1 MKQAAVSIRIL
12 RALLALACAAVL
24 LAPGARAFE
33 GAKPRLSGPAPDP
46 PPFSWSQRFVLREG
60 SSLSIG
66 ILAFDPGGNLPRVVR
81 PLPTVFDDFELDP
94 YNFDFGSNVTV
105 LNWEKTINLL
115 QVAVPLGAVPFGSP
129 NFEDSQAFKVHVSG
143 VSDEILTNRVIID
156 ARPATDTERLEP
168 RPVLLRSGGLIV
180 RPGQIVRFRWSKRGG
195 WKTPE
200 WQFELTG
207 KTLTAAA
214 LGADQ
219 EQLFDQS
226 VKTRPVL
233 LGHYLAQVRPWNS
246 AREAFAQQR
255 GSDSNGAVYL
265 CAFGSENLAPVADNL
280 AADGFTVNEDKFPA
294 LGGTVTGITPVAT
307 DPETGSTVGA
317 GLTPSSIN
325 FGDGTGDLA
334 MGGSSID
341 HTFNEAG
348 IFRAVCTIPDIASPD
363 PVLAAGPDGT
373 ADDLFV
379 VGATQVPAKGKG
391 SGEPNVTLKAR
402 KEIVFDEG
410 GAGLIDKDTVTMV
423 WKGTGYVPQPGDR
436 IVCCFNRNRFGQMH
450 TEAGGDDIVL
460 GPKNTFKGVLSNA
473 LSAAVAANAKQLK
486 ITIKQTNFDR
496 TADPRLGGVAPK
508 GDFPAQFVAVAVV
521 PADYPSSDILVFRL
535 RDEDRLRVKVKGGKT
550 TGINFEPEVTVTA
563 KSLFVA
569 P

>member
-1 MKQAAVSIRIL
+1 MQAAVSLRIL
-12 RALLALACAAVL
+12 GTLLVLACTAAL
-24 LAPGARAFE
+24 GASASESGE
-33 GAKPRLSGPAPDP
+33 GTKPRLAGPAPDP
-46 PPFSWSQRFVLREG
+46 PPFSWSQRFVIREG
-60 SSLSIG
+60 SSVSIG
-66 ILAFDPGGNLPRVVR
+66 IQSFDPGGNLPRVVR
-81 PLPTVFDDFELDP
+81 PLPTVFEDFTLDP
-94 YNFDFGSNVTV
+94 FNFDFGSNVTV

-115 QVAVPLGAVPFGSP
+115 QVAVPFGAVPFGSP

-143 VSDEILTNRVIID
+143 VSDEVITNRVIID
-156 ARPATDTERLEP
+156 ARPVTDPEKLEP
-168 RPVLLRSGGLIV
+168 RPAMLRSGGFIV
-180 RPGQIVRFRWSKRGG
+180 RPGDIVRYRWSRRTG

-207 KTLTAAA
+207 KTLTAAT

-219 EQLFDQS
+219 EQLTDSS
-226 VKTRPVL
+226 VKIRPVL

-246 AREAFAQQR
+246 TRDAFSQQR
-255 GSDSNGAVYL
+255 GSDSNAAVFL

-280 AADGFTVNEDKFPA
+280 SADGFTVNEDKFPA

-334 MGGSSID
+334 MGGTSID

-348 IFRAVCTIPDIASPD
+348 IFRAVCTIPDIASTD

-373 ADDLFV
+373 ADDIFV
-379 VGATQVPAKGKG
+379 VGATEVNAKGKG
-391 SGEPNVTLKAR
+391 STDPSVTFKAR
-402 KEIVFDEG
+402 KEVVFDEG
-410 GAGLIDKDTVTMV
+410 GEGVVDKDTLTMV

-450 TEAGGDDIVL
+450 TESGGDDIIL

-473 LSAAVAANAKQLK
+473 LSATVAANTKQLK
-486 ITIKQTNFDR
+486 ITIMQSNFDR
-496 TADPRLGGVAPK
+496 TADPRLGGVQLK
-508 GDFPAQFVAVAVV
+508 GDFPAQFVAVAIV
-521 PADYPSSDILVFRL
+521 PADYPSSGVLVFRM
-535 RDEDRLRVKVKGGKT
+535 RDEDLLRVTVKGGKT
-550 TGINFEPEVTVTA
+550 TGFNFEPEITVTT